1 MSEDEPKLRVKRRS
15 LPAPRLVEH
24 GDADPRDKPPL
35 EVSGGLAG
43 RPLTLMRLGGADLR
57 TGVRAAAANTPP
69 SAIVLSIAE
78 QREIAARA
86 RRLSAEF
93 GIARL
98 TDPLL
103 FRTALE
109 GYRTAPNL
117 QSLDYTPGRDANPF
131 RYEEFE
137 DGELRR
143 HVGRSVIGAQVDLG
157 ASAAFSGAFVVEG
170 MNDPWMPVNQHL
182 LRIGSDAAAAWGM
195 PLIGVL
201 PLRLEGFREF
211 ESRRWLVQALSST
224 SPAAWML
231 LADGLSESSTPEQM
245 VAALELAAELRAAGG
260 EVLLG
265 RSGDLRELFWAF
277 GFGAEFGLGR
287 MLRFSVP
294 DFSSRRRGPGP
305 PTGPRMEFPSL
316 VSSVPQARALELL
329 RNELLPEA
337 DCDCAACQRGGPL
350 HRNPE
355 EIPGHDAHIVLTAS
369 AQLAGINLPTRVRNY
384 EQRLIAAIHEWR
396 RAELEGGRLGRPR
409 HLERRLTALRLAVE
423 SGLLEPAR
431 FGAGLSLFE

>member
-1 MSEDEPKLRVKRRS
+1 MSQAEQKVRVKRP
-15 LPAPRLVEH
+15 LPPPRLVEH
-24 GDADPRDKPPL
+24 GDDDPRDKPPL
-35 EVSGGLAG
+35 EVEGDPSG
-43 RPLTLMRLGGADLR
+43 RPVTLMRLGGADLR
-57 TGVRAAAANTPP
+57 AGVRAAAANTPP

-93 GIARL
+93 GVARL

-117 QSLDYTPGRDANPF
+117 QSLDYTPGRDADPF
-131 RYEEFE
+131 QREEFE
-137 DGELRR
+137 DPELLR

-170 MNDPWMPVNQHL
+170 INDPWMPVNQQL
-182 LRIGSDAAAAWGM
+182 LRIGAAAASAWGM

-201 PLRLEGFREF
+201 PLRLSGFTSF
-211 ESRRWLVQALSST
+211 ESRRWLAQALSAP
-224 SPAAWML
+224 SPAAWVL
-231 LADGLSESSTPEQM
+231 LADGLSESSPPEQI
-245 VAALELAAELRAAGG
+245 VAALELAAELRSVGG

-265 RSGDLRELFWAF
+265 RAGDLRDLFWAF

-294 DFSSRRRGPGP
+294 DFSSRRRGAGP
-305 PTGPRMEFPSL
+305 PTGPRVELPSL
-316 VSSVPQARALELL
+316 ACSLPQARAMELL
-329 RNELLPEA
+329 RNELLPESE
-337 DCDCAACQRGGPL
+337 CDCSVCRRGGAL

-355 EIPGHDAHIVLTAS
+355 GIPGHDAHVVLSSS
-369 AQLAGINLPTRVRNY
+369 AQLAGVALPSRVKNY
-384 EQRLIAAIHEWR
+384 EQHLVAAIHEWR
-396 RAELEGGRLGRPR
+396 RVELEGGRVGRPH

-423 SGLLEPAR
+423 AGLLEPAN
-431 FGAGLSLFE
+431 FGTGLSLFE

>member
-1 MSEDEPKLRVKRRS
+1 MSEDEPKLRVKRRA
-15 LPAPRLVEH
+15 LPPPRLVEH
-24 GDADPRDKPPL
+24 GDDDPSDKPPL
-35 EVSGGLAG
+35 EVQGEVAG
-43 RPLTLMRLGGADLR
+43 RPLTLMRLGGADLQA
-57 TGVRAAAANTPP
+57 GVGAAAANTPP

-86 RRLSAEF
+86 RRLSTEF

-131 RYEEFE
+131 RHEEFE

-143 HVGRSVIGAQVDLG
+143 HVGRSVVGTQVDLG
-157 ASAAFSGAFVVEG
+157 ASAAFSGAFVVDG
-170 MNDPWMPVNQHL
+170 INDPWMPINQNL
-182 LRIGSDAAAAWGM
+182 LQIGSDAAAAWGM

-201 PLRLEGFREF
+201 PLRLQGFREV
-211 ESRRWLVQALSST
+211 ESRRWLVQALSAT

-231 LADGLSESSTPEQM
+231 LIDGLSESSTSEQM
-245 VAALELAAELRAAGG
+245 VAALGLAAELRAAGG
-260 EVLLG
+260 EVILG
-265 RSGDLRELFWAF
+265 RAGDLRELFWAF

-287 MLRFSVP
+287 MLRFSIP

-305 PTGPRMEFPSL
+305 PAGPRMEVPSL
-316 VSSVPQARALELL
+316 VSSVPQTRALELL
-329 RNELLPEA
+329 KHELVPEA
-337 DCDCAACQRGGPL
+337 ECGCAVCQRTGSL
-350 HRNPE
+350 HRNPGG
-355 EIPGHDAHIVLTAS
+355 IPGHNAHIALTAS
-369 AQLAGINLPTRVRNY
+369 AQLATIDLPTRVRNY
-384 EQRLIAAIHEWR
+384 EQRLVDAIHEWR
-396 RAELEGGRLGRPR
+396 RVEFEGGRLGRPR

-423 SGLLEPAR
+423 SGLLGPAR
-431 FGAGLSLFE
+431 FGAGLRLFE